1 MSKTNGFL
9 WADVAGVSLTAEDKE
24 ILAHPSI
31 SGMILFSRN
40 FESIAQLQSLTRE
53 INTISPQLIIT
64 VDQEGGRVQRFR
76 EGFTELPAMGS
87 WGDEFATHPEKTKHD
102 FSRMLHVMVKELQN
116 VGIYSTLVP
125 VLDIDYDRNTVIGH
139 RSFGNNKNIVTAL
152 SDFVI
157 DQFHQL
163 KMPVTGKH
171 FPGHGWVTVDSH
183 FDLPIDERSLN
194 EISEQDLQPFLQLS
208 ARLDAIMLAHIV
220 YEQVDPQPVC
230 FSRFWIQ
237 KMLRQQL
244 QFDGLIISD
253 DLSMQAVAKMGSY
266 ADRASMALEAG
277 CDILLACNFREG
289 LIDILDHVLPKKS
302 EGLDRRLQ
310 RYSRFL

>member
-1 MSKTNGFL
+1 MSQSNGFL
-9 WADVAGVSLTAEDKE
+9 WADVNGVSLTAEDKE
-24 ILAHPSI
+24 ILAHPSV

-40 FESIAQLQSLTRE
+40 YESVVQLQSLTRE
-53 INTISPQLIIT
+53 ISKISPQLIIT

-76 EGFTELPAMGS
+76 DGFTELPAMGS
-87 WGDEFATHPEKTKHD
+87 WGNDYVTRPEKTKHD
-102 FSRMLHVMVKELQN
+102 FSHMLHRMVKELQN
-116 VGIYSTLVP
+116 VGVYSTLVP
-125 VLDIDYDRNTVIGH
+125 VLDIDYDRNKVIGH
-139 RSFGNNKNIVTAL
+139 RSFGNNENIVTAL

-171 FPGHGWVTVDSH
+171 FPGHGWVTLDSH
-183 FDLPIDERSLN
+183 FDLPIDERSFE
-194 EISEQDLQPFLQLS
+194 EIFARDLQPFSQHA
-208 ARLDAIMLAHIV
+208 ARLDAIMLAHVV

-237 KMLRQQL
+237 EVLRNQL
-244 QFDGLIISD
+244 SFDGLIMTD
-253 DLSMQAVAKMGSY
+253 DLSMQAVAKMASY
-266 ADRASMALEAG
+266 EDRAKMALEAG
-277 CDILLACNFREG
+277 CDILLACNSRDG
-289 LIDILDHVLPKKS
+289 VARILDRVTPKKN

>member
-116 VGIYSTLVP
+116 VGIYSTLV
-125 VLDIDYDRNTVIGH
+125 
-139 RSFGNNKNIVTAL
+139 RS
-152 SDFVI
+152 
-157 DQFHQL
+157 
-163 KMPVTGKH
+163 
-171 FPGHGWVTVDSH
+171 
-183 FDLPIDERSLN
+183 
-194 EISEQDLQPFLQLS
+194 
-208 ARLDAIMLAHIV
+208 
-220 YEQVDPQPVC
+220 
-230 FSRFWIQ
+230 
-237 KMLRQQL
+237 
-244 QFDGLIISD
+244 
-253 DLSMQAVAKMGSY
+253 
-266 ADRASMALEAG
+266 
-277 CDILLACNFREG
+277 
-289 LIDILDHVLPKKS
+289 
-302 EGLDRRLQ
+302 
-310 RYSRFL
+310 